1 MDSFSGL
8 SSGLP
13 GPRPVASSISHSS
26 MISICNHAFQ
36 QIATSRLKTTEETKS
51 LDPLIYGVGRLSM
64 LRTVLFSRRLLLPSN
79 YLLAPH
85 RNPYCLLQRC
95 QTSNEAFWSRERG
108 GGLKSAVFD
117 KCLQRSKIVGP
128 IQHSSFRT
136 NISSVVES
144 VLSAAVRYRLARMMI
159 CHWNEN
165 SVAPHH
171 SLISIKRWISR
182 VEDIPKP
189 CYCIGVGK
197 FWYIVKQA

>member
-1 MDSFSGL
+1 M

-13 GPRPVASSISHSS
+13 GARPVASSISHSS
-26 MISICNHAFQ
+26 LISICHHAFQ
-36 QIATSRLKTTEETKS
+36 QIATPRLKTTDETKS
-51 LDPLIYGVGRLSM
+51 LDSLIYRGVRLST
-64 LRTVLFSRRLLLPSN
+64 LRTVLFSCN
-79 YLLAPH
+79 LLAPH